1 MLLNVTDWYTTI
13 LHAAGVGQ
21 LDDRVI
27 DGANQLWW
35 LAGDTGRPLA
45 GRSLTLLRGPRS
57 WETSR
62 MAVDVVTEV
71 EIGRPREE
79 VAAFAADPSNATA
92 WYKNIKAVEWE
103 TPPPVAVGSK
113 VRFRAQFLGRTLEYT
128 YEVRELV
135 PACRF
140 VMATA
145 QGPFPMETTYAW
157 DDAAPG
163 RTKMTLRNRGEPSGF
178 AAVTAPMMTVA
189 MRRANQA
196 DLRRL
201 RALLER

>member
-1 MLLNVTDWYTTI
+1 
-13 LHAAGVGQ
+13 
-21 LDDRVI
+21 
-27 DGANQLWW
+27 
-35 LAGDTGRPLA
+35 
-45 GRSLTLLRGPRS
+45 
-57 WETSR
+57 

-71 EIGRPREE
+71 EIARPRGE

-113 VRFRAQFLGRTLEYT
+113 LRFRAQFLGRTLEYT
-128 YEVRELV
+128 YEVREID
-135 PACRF
+135 PGHRF

-145 QGPFPMETTYAW
+145 QGPFPMETTYVW

-163 RTKMTLRNRGEPSGF
+163 TTKMTLRNRGEPSGF
-178 AAVTAPMMTVA
+178 AAVSAPVMTLA
-189 MRRANQA
+189 MRRANDA

-201 RALLER
+201 KALLEA